1 MARTLLSTLKIAAAC
16 AMLPMI
22 LAGCGGKPS
31 AANTQLRKDMQGLQA
46 KVDELQRQR
55 SADVL
60 TINSLKDAS
69 GPATEKLSEER
80 LAELFTTHS
89 IAIGRGT
96 AGDDSDPSS
105 PGYEGFTMLLM
116 PSDQHN
122 DVFKAAGN
130 ATVQLFDLSRTDKP
144 LLGKWDVSR
153 QELGK
158 TWIAGFTLQG
168 YLLKFKWQEKP
179 KTGRLMLRVTFAD
192 QLTGRVFEAQHEM
205 VIQP

>member
-1 MARTLLSTLKIAAAC
+1 MARTLLSNLKIAAAC

-31 AANTQLRKDMQGLQA
+31 AVNTQLRKDLQVLQT

-55 SADVL
+55 SADLL
-60 TINSLKDAS
+60 TIKSLKEATGS
-69 GPATEKLSEER
+69 ATEKLSEER

-89 IAIGRGT
+89 IEIGRGT
-96 AGDDSDPSS
+96 AGDDTDSSS
-105 PGYEGFTMLLM
+105 PGDEGFTVLLM
-116 PSDQHN
+116 PKDQDN

-130 ATVQLFDLSRTDKP
+130 ATIQLFDLSRTEKP
-144 LLGKWDVSR
+144 LLGKWEVSR

-158 TWIAGFTLQG
+158 TWVSGFTLQG
-168 YLLKFKWQEKP
+168 YLVKFKWQEKP
-179 KTGRLMLRVTFAD
+179 KSSRLMVRVTFAD
-192 QLTGRVFEAQHEM
+192 QLTGRVLETQHEM